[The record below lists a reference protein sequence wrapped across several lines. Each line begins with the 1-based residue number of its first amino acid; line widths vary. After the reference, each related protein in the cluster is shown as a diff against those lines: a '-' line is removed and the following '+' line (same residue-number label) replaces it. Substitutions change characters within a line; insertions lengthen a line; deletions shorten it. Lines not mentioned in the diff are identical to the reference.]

1 MCTDALQPIG
11 ETLPYE
17 SLALAFPGERGPDTH
32 AGADGAEV
40 LIMQY
45 PQPDPTL
52 LGGTWAPYSPDGR

>member
-11 ETLPYE
+11 EILPYE
-17 SLALAFPGERGPDTH
+17 SLAFAFPGERGPDTH